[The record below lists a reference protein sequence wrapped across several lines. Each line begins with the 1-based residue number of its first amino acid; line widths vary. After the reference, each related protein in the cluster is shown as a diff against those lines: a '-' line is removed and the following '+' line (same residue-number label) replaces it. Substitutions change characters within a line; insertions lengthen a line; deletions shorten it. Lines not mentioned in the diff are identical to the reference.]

1 MKKTFG
7 VGIGSIFIYF
17 ILSVC
22 RMNLPTLNSLI
33 ENNMMKVFLIAS
45 FIFVLCFVSY
55 ININLERKGLYYRE
69 YEYFPK
75 RYLVQMMFWFGIGFN
90 YLTPP
95 FYQMDFQGNLL
106 SILFDMAFYYS
117 MISLCIFGIRLVE
130 KVVRKQK
137 AEKLQEQKSSSKPY
151 FYSDNPVI
159 NNRDDKLNREKFV
172 DHVISSLNKING
184 ENLTIGFYGKWGT
197 GKTSIFKM
205 IKEKVEVGNNKNEY
219 LIFEFK
225 PWYFGKEDYEIIV
238 EFLEQLLNEIR
249 KTSGFDPEI
258 EKNIIKYSSALSS
271 VSLRLPGITI
281 NLKETHSLIE
291 ELFGKKSQSIKDI
304 KEAIEE
310 LLKNSDKKI
319 VVFID
324 DIDRLNKEEIQTIF
338 RLVRLICDFP
348 NITYIVALDEEIVAS
363 ALAELHG
370 KDENVDAKKVGRDY
384 LEKFIQ
390 IPLYIPETDVY
401 SLNEILWNG
410 VSKVLDENDLGSES
424 EFLRME
430 FSSVNRLIDLQ
441 KFEFSPRNINRY
453 LNTLKFMVPL
463 LKDETNIDDLLYLL
477 FIKVSAPGLYE
488 IIRVSSSELLG
499 VNSKN
504 NLIKEEIEKKYP
516 GYKMVMENLFPDLR
530 IKIPDDRESSN
541 KYYAIERKGRICS
554 EDYFNRYFMYDVSES
569 ERALTNFGKELSL
582 STPKYLIE
590 YFEGF
595 LDVYSAEKIFT
606 IVEYSIDKWN
616 ENQHEKM
623 IEVMQEGINSKSKFR
638 CYRDE
643 YIRMIILISI
653 HMHKKEENPI
663 FSKGLDLKMINRI
676 YEIIRGSVY
685 DRRKISKIIPIE
697 REVIERFKDI
707 LDDEIKKYYR
717 GNSFGDIF
725 KQYSIKEKVE
735 FFKLWD
741 EAEEKKVKRE
751 CVHNW
756 VKNEGVYKEVVDLI
770 IHFGH
775 EKYVISNIKPYR
787 KVLELVDMKDFNY
800 YLDQVHNKEKE
811 IPEYYNELFKL
822 RELVIAEL
830 KKETDL
836 EIQKI
841 LGASRDSALAL
852 NEDDKKTLDK
862 YGDFEMR
869 NILIEHE
876 RNLKDICESSKIKIN
891 L

>member
-1 MKKTFG
+1 
-7 VGIGSIFIYF
+7 
-17 ILSVC
+17 
-22 RMNLPTLNSLI
+22 MNLATLNSLI
-33 ENNMMKVFLIAS
+33 ENNMMKVFLIVS
-45 FIFVLCFVSY
+45 FTFVLCFVSY
-55 ININLERKGLYYRE
+55 ININLERKGLYYKE
-69 YEYFPK
+69 YEYFSK

-95 FYQMDFQGNLL
+95 LYQMDFQGNLL
-106 SILFDMAFYYS
+106 SILFDTAFYYS
-117 MISLCIFGIRLVE
+117 MISLCIFGILLV
-130 KVVRKQK
+130 KKIVRKQK
-137 AEKLQEQKSSSKPY
+137 TKKLQEQKSNSKPY
-151 FYSDNPVI
+151 FYPDNPVS

-172 DHVISSLNKING
+172 NHVISSLNKING

-205 IKEKVEVGNNKNEY
+205 IKEKIEDENNKDEY

-225 PWYFGKEDYEIIV
+225 PWYFGKDDYEIIV

-249 KTSGFDPEI
+249 KSNGFDPEI
-258 EKNIIKYSSALSS
+258 EKNIIKYSNALSS

-281 NLKETHSLIE
+281 NLKENHSLIE

-348 NITYIVALDEEIVAS
+348 NITYIVALDEEIVAA

-370 KDENVDAKKVGRDY
+370 KDENVDAKKIGRDY

-401 SLNEILWNG
+401 SLNEMLWAG
-410 VSKVLDENDLGSES
+410 VREVLEENNLMERS
-424 EFLRME
+424 EFLRIE
-430 FSSVNRLIDLQ
+430 NSSIQRLIDLQ

-463 LKDETNIDDLLYLL
+463 LKDETHIDDLLYLL

-504 NLIKEEIEKKYP
+504 NRIKEEIEKKYP
-516 GYKMVMENLFPDLR
+516 GYKMVMENLFPDIR
-530 IKIPDDRESSN
+530 MKIQDDRDSN
-541 KYYAIERKGRICS
+541 KYYAIERKNRICS
-554 EDYFNRYFMYDVSES
+554 EDYFNRYFMYDISES
-569 ERALTNFGKELSL
+569 ERALTHFGRELSL
-582 STPKYLIE
+582 KTPKYLIKH
-590 YFEGF
+590 FEGF
-595 LDVYSAEKIFT
+595 LDVYSSGKVFT

-616 ENQHEKM
+616 ENQYKKM
-623 IEVMQEGINSKSKFR
+623 IEVMQEGVISRSEFNY
-638 CYRDE
+638 YRDE
-643 YIRMIILISI
+643 YMRMIILISI
-653 HMHKKEENPI
+653 HMHKNKGNPI
-663 FSKGLDLKMINRI
+663 FSKGLDLKMINQI

-707 LDDEIKKYYR
+707 LDDEIKKYYKA
-717 GNSFGDIF
+717 NSFGDIF
-725 KQYSIKEKVE
+725 KQYSIKEKIE

-741 EAEEKKVKRE
+741 EVEEKKVKRE
-751 CVHNW
+751 IVHNW
-756 VKNEGVYKEVVDLI
+756 IKNEDAFKEVVDLI
-770 IHFGH
+770 LHFGN

-787 KVLELVDMKDFNY
+787 KVLELVDMKDFND
-800 YLDQVHNKEKE
+800 YLDQGHDKEKE

-822 RELVIAEL
+822 WELVIEEL
-830 KKETDL
+830 KKETESELQKTIKEEARVSFSELNENDK
-836 EIQKI
+836 KI
-841 LGASRDSALAL
+841 LER
-852 NEDDKKTLDK
+852 
-862 YGDFEMR
+862 YGDR
-869 NILIEHE
+869 KIRGILIKHE
-876 RNLKDICESSKIKIN
+876 KNLKRICKSGEIKTN